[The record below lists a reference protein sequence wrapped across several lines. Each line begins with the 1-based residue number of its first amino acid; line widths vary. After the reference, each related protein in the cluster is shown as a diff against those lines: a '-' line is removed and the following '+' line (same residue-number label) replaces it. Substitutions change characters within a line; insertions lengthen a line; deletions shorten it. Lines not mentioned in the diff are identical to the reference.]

1 MGIATNEA
9 MIEAE
14 WVTIDRELRDA
25 LVGLGWSRAV
35 AATSVDEA
43 LGHVAHGAPI
53 EAVIREALRRCPRP
67 RAA

>member
-1 MGIATNEA
+1 MLGVDRDPRAA
-9 MIEAE
+9 A
-14 WVTIDRELRDA
+14 VTRAQARDA

-43 LGHVAHGAPI
+43 LGHVAHGVPL